1 MLIEHNLSK
10 QLIRTFNKTLYR
22 IPEIETLKKPAV
34 VALII
39 NQSDPYSICF
49 IERTQRKGDPWS
61 GHVSLPGGKISKDD
75 KTLVDGV
82 IRETCEE
89 IGIQLEKEF
98 MIGNLGAIE
107 APNNLSGKSFHIIP
121 FVFLISDS
129 LADTA
134 FVASHEEVANFFW
147 VPINLIYREQG
158 LTMIE
163 YAGIK
168 QKTYPAIPYKQYFIW
183 GLTLRVLR
191 IFNNMIKTEALFDN
205 Q

>member
-10 QLIRTFNKTLYR
+10 QLTRTFKKTLYR
-22 IPEIETLKKPAV
+22 VPEIEPLKKPAV

-39 NQSDPYSICF
+39 NQSDPHGICF

-61 GHVSLPGGKISKDD
+61 GQVSLPGGKISKDD

-89 IGIQLEKEF
+89 VGIQLKEEF

-107 APNNLSGKSFHIIP
+107 VPNNLSGKSFHIIP
-121 FVFLISDS
+121 FIFLVTDS
-129 LADTA
+129 LARTA
-134 FVASHEEVANFFW
+134 FVASQNEVANFFW
-147 VPINLIYREQG
+147 VPLNSIFYEKG
-158 LTMIE
+158 LTTID

-168 QKTYPAIPYKQYFIW
+168 QKTYPAIPFQRYFIW

-191 IFNNMIKTEALFDN
+191 IFNNMIKADVVLDN

>member
-10 QLIRTFNKTLYR
+10 QLIRTFNKTLNR
-22 IPEIETLKKPAV
+22 VPEIEPLKKPAV

-39 NQSDPYSICF
+39 NQRDPYSICF
-49 IERTQRKGDPWS
+49 IERAQRKGDPWS
-61 GHVSLPGGKISKDD
+61 GHVALPGGKISRND

-82 IRETCEE
+82 IRETYEE
-89 IGIQLEKEF
+89 IGIQLKEEF

-121 FVFLISDS
+121 FVFLVRDS

-134 FVASHEEVANFFW
+134 FVASPKEVASFFW
-147 VPINLIYREQG
+147 VPIDLIYREKG
-158 LTMIE
+158 LTTIE

-191 IFNNMIKTEALFDN
+191 IFNNMLKTEVLFDN